1 MGLYMENRHICSR
14 LFGLCLLLASTVASA
29 HELWLDSEKFQYE
42 IGDKV
47 EVSLINGTQFDGV
60 NLPYFTRRVSEL
72 YYSIDTR
79 IDATSRL
86 GDLPAFQQVID
97 TAGLARF
104 VYVSKIDNI
113 TYRGLKKFSA
123 FVEEK
128 DATWALQRHLDNNW
142 PTDRFTERY
151 FRHSKALIDIGH
163 GHGAD
168 ETFGLFV
175 AIGHSFRAIECSMR
189 LKSFRMPVLASGKLY
204 TACRESSG
212 TKFNKRHQSS
222 IWLRRINRACQ
233 GSKLSSGVL
242 MSFLNPQLDA
252 GLKPNNN
259 SLPPGRRTRSA
270 SRNT

>member
-1 MGLYMENRHICSR
+1 MENRRICSG
-14 LFGLCLLLASTVASA
+14 LSGLCLLLASTVASA

-79 IDATSRL
+79 VEATSRL

-113 TYRGLKKFSA
+113 TYRGLKKFTA

-163 GHGAD
+163 GQGAD

-175 AIGHSFRAIECSMR
+175 EFTA
-189 LKSFRMPVLASGKLY
+189 LKNPYTDDMTAGMPVALTKLGDPI
-204 TACRESSG
+204 ANAQIEVFERAADG
-212 TKFNKRHQSS
+212 TVNIFKLTSDEMGYAMIPVRKGHDYLLDHVVLTEVKDQADHANGVYWQSDWAALTFS
-222 IWLRRINRACQ
+222 
-233 GSKLSSGVL
+233 V
-242 MSFLNPQLDA
+242 PE
-252 GLKPNNN
+252 
-259 SLPPGRRTRSA
+259 
-270 SRNT
+270 

>member
-1 MGLYMENRHICSR
+1 MGLYMENRRICS
-14 LFGLCLLLASTVASA
+14 GLSGFCLLLASNVASA

-79 IDATSRL
+79 VDSTSRL

-113 TYRGLKKFSA
+113 TYRGLKKFTA
-123 FVEEK
+123 FVQEK

-163 GHGAD
+163 PYL
-168 ETFGLFV
+168 FNYGLD
-175 AIGHSFRAIECSMR
+175 FRNLR
-189 LKSFRMPVLASGKLY
+189 QK
-204 TACRESSG
+204 ES
-212 TKFNKRHQSS
+212 QSS
-222 IWLRRINRACQ
+222 CSNGYFRFFFFYGNSVARQCSSCPSQLAHRR
-233 GSKLSSGVL
+233 
-242 MSFLNPQLDA
+242 FHF
-252 GLKPNNN
+252 
-259 SLPPGRRTRSA
+259 
-270 SRNT
+270 